1 MKDLI
6 KITNA
11 EGRGVAV
18 IDTREVAEMLGKK
31 HAEVMQYLDGLKD
44 KNGKD
49 KIVGIIPTLEQVGD
63 LQVANYFIESAYD
76 DRGRTKKCYLC
87 TKMGCELLGN
97 KQQGAKGILFTAKY
111 VERFNQMER
120 ALKEQSMDSYMIEDP
135 YARALRWAEEYKER
149 MLLQEEVKV
158 TRPKAEY
165 YDEVLSTK
173 GDMTVTEIAKAF
185 DMTAKKLNKYL
196 LDKKIIFKQGK
207 DYFPYKEYDGK
218 GYTSRRTWINK
229 YNNTSEHYLVWTEKG
244 KRFIYNLLIE
254 DGLIKKWFILKINL
268 KI

>member
-11 EGRGVAV
+11 EGREIAV
-18 IDTREVAEMLGKK
+18 IDSREVAEMLGKT
-31 HAEVMQYLDGLKD
+31 HSALLKD
-44 KNGKD
+44 LQGSKDGKS
-49 KIVGIIPTLEQVGD
+49 IGIIPILEKSNFD
-63 LQVANYFIESAYD
+63 LSNYFVESSYKA
-76 DRGRTKKCYLC
+76 GTKEYKCYLC
-87 TKMGCELLGN
+87 TKLGCELLGN
-97 KQQGAKGILFTAKY
+97 KQQGEKGILFSAKY

-158 TRPKAEY
+158 TRPKVEY

-254 DGLIKKWFILKINL
+254 DGLIKK
-268 KI
+268 